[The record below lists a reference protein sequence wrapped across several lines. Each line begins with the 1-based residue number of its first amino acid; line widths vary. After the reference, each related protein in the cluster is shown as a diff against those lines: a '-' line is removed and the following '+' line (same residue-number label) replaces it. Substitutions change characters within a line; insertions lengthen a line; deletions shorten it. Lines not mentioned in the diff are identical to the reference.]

1 MAVASVRISRLE
13 DAETVLELVA
23 VAIAVIPINALAAQM
38 TWMPSP
44 QAIEDLRRA
53 KEALDAYSKKHHT

>member
-1 MAVASVRISRLE
+1 MRISRLE
-13 DAETVLELVA
+13 DAETVLELMA

-44 QAIEDLRRA
+44 EAIEDLRRA
-53 KEALDAYSKKHHT
+53 KEALDAYSRRHSTHG